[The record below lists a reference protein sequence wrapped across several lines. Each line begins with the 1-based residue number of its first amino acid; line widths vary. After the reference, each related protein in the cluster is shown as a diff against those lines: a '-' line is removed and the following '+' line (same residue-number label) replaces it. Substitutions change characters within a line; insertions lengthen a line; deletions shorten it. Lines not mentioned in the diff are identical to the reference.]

1 MALGKGA
8 VEYDARFNVDRLGE
22 VEPNDF
28 GARVIR
34 QGRDGEGRHQLLLP
48 TKSPPRSPAAARA
61 RRSDA
66 IRVAGVAS
74 LDYLVGALL
83 QNPRHVEAERS
94 GGLQFSLGQKLR
106 MIALHK
112 SQQP

>member
-1 MALGKGA
+1 LKPTGRSLSLGNQA
-8 VEYDARFNVDRLGE
+8 ITRPMMREYELR
-22 VEPNDF
+22 
-28 GARVIR
+28 
-34 QGRDGEGRHQLLLP
+34 
-48 TKSPPRSPAAARA
+48 
-61 RRSDA
+61 
-66 IRVAGVAS
+66 VAS

-112 SQQP
+112 SQQPVATTSSF